1 MNIGK
6 VSSLSFSRVIA
17 AAGSKDDINSL
28 KEWLDNAGFKEG
40 REYCMDD
47 ATLLYK
53 ENHTG
58 GLCDQAVNQKGQD
71 VVFITTGKNVDDV
84 KFMQHGWGS
93 LNGISK
99 HISDFADLATVSV
112 NSIVKKVR
120 LDFKNKD
127 KNNK

>member
-28 KEWLDNAGFKEG
+28 KEGLDNAGFKEG

-84 KFMQHGWGS
+84 KFMQHVWGS

-99 HISDFADLATVSV
+99 HISDFVNMAAVSLNSIIGMVRADL
-112 NSIVKKVR
+112 
-120 LDFKNKD
+120 
-127 KNNK
+127 KNNTKNE